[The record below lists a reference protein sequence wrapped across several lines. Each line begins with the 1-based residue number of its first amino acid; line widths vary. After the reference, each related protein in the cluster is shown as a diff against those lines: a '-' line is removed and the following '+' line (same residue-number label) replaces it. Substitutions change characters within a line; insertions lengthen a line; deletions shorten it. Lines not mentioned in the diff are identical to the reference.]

1 MIKVY
6 KDNQEFLETFLD
18 FLNQDEVKNSLLIG
32 IAQRPMLEDF
42 HYVSS
47 IIDNRVLL
55 GVLAGKNLII
65 SANTLKMDV
74 YNDLVKHMAEIE
86 YPGIIGE
93 KQTSLMYQKAYKEF
107 CGKDMILEMNQRIYV
122 CKQVLT
128 DTKIEGVVRLATS
141 DDYETLKYWANEFV
155 SEVEGY
161 PVPMEESNQ
170 TLDRLLNNDGV
181 YVLVKDGVL
190 LSMAARSRPWR
201 NTETISYVFTPKSL
215 RRKGYASKV
224 VEVLTKIILQE
235 KEQVTLYTDL
245 ANPTSNSI
253 YQKIGFKPYCD
264 SIVLNI
270 E

>member
-1 MIKVY
+1 
-6 KDNQEFLETFLD
+6 
-18 FLNQDEVKNSLLIG
+18 
-32 IAQRPMLEDF
+32 MLEDF

-47 IIDNRVLL
+47 VIDNRVLL

-93 KQTSLMYQKAYKEF
+93 KQTSLKYQKAYKEF

-128 DTKIEGVVRLATS
+128 ETKVEGIVRLATS
-141 DDYETLKYWANEFV
+141 VDYETLKYWTNEFA

-181 YVLVKDGVL
+181 YVLEKDGVL
-190 LSMAARSRPWR
+190 LSMAARSRPWKH
-201 NTETISYVFTPKSL
+201 TETISYVFTPKSL

-224 VEVLTKIILQE
+224 VEVLTNIILE
-235 KEQVTLYTDL
+235 GKDQVTLYTDL
-245 ANPTSNSI
+245 ANTTSNSI
-253 YQKIGFKPYCD
+253 YQKIGYVPYCD
-264 SIVLNI
+264 SIVLKI